1 MSEDLT
7 NTKTQL
13 AKVEAEQVKLEM
25 ENLKLE
31 SENSKESKVDDSLA
45 IENAELRAL
54 VENMNGMTMNDMTM
68 NDMTMNG
75 ITVNG
80 DRNETTQVL
89 EKKLEDA
96 RAEVEKVQAVADEWT
111 NLAKVCCFAPERRH
125 S

>member
-68 NDMTMNG
+68 NG